1 MALGLKGSWRE
12 TNGCRFIHRLKEL
25 KWNIKYAWQRAWRG
39 WDDTEK
45 FAMGYNFI
53 ERTKQILQSYRKNHM
68 SLFNVPE
75 EYRNEFNDR
84 LHFNE
89 EETNMIIDTMIYHLE
104 MMDEDYV
111 EKVLYG
117 KNIYDIDYDF
127 SNINPE
133 RTKHIYVIMEQNKQA
148 FMKLFNLFFWNLWD

>member
-68 SLFNVPE
+68 SLFNIHE
-75 EYRNEFNDR
+75 DYRN
-84 LHFNE
+84 
-89 EETNMIIDTMIYHLE
+89 
-104 MMDEDYV
+104 
-111 EKVLYG
+111 
-117 KNIYDIDYDF
+117 
-127 SNINPE
+127 
-133 RTKHIYVIMEQNKQA
+133 
-148 FMKLFNLFFWNLWD
+148 

>member
-39 WDDTEK
+39 CDDTEK

-117 KNIYDIDYDF
+117 KNIYDDDYDV
-127 SNINPE
+127 SSCIAE
-133 RTKHIYVIMEQNKQA
+133 RTKHISVIMEQNKQA